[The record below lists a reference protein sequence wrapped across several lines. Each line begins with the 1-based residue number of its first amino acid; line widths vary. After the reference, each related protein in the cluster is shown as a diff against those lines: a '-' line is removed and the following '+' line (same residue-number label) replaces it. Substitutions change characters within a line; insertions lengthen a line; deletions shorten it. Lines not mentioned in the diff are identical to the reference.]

1 MKKIVLNKQTKALLL
16 TLLVSFV
23 SALFAWY
30 LQRIL
35 SGLTTLYFSYDLSI
49 KAILHLDG
57 ITFITSSSSL
67 AWTRDALV
75 TINLAAPIMNLILGL
90 TIMAVFIFTRRK
102 SLSMA
107 FFLIW
112 LMVYS
117 FTGIFGSFV
126 ENNLA
131 HTGLYTVSRL
141 MDIGVVFQII
151 FVVLA
156 LYFLYIMGLFVGKL
170 VMLIIPEKFKKE
182 DKINTSFFLIA
193 FILPWL
199 LVLAVTF
206 KGLSSS
212 RMFTYLIGL
221 IVLMPFNWMQGPEKK
236 GLHLKT
242 MPGFLR
248 IDMFSLLVYLFGVL
262 LLHQMLGMGISL

>member
-1 MKKIVLNKQTKALLL
+1 MKKIVLIKQTKALLVM
-16 TLLVSFV
+16 LLVSFV

-35 SGLTTLYFSYDLSI
+35 SGLTTLYFSYDLNI
-49 KAILHLDG
+49 KALLHLDG
-57 ITFITSSSSL
+57 ITFITPSSSL

-75 TINLAAPIMNLILGL
+75 TINLAAPIMSLILGM
-90 TIMAVFIFTRRK
+90 TIMAIFIFSRRK

-126 ENNLA
+126 ENNLG
-131 HTGLYTVSRL
+131 HTGLYAVSRL
-141 MDIGVVFQII
+141 MDIGAIFQII
-151 FVVLA
+151 FVVLS
-156 LYFLYIMGLFVGKL
+156 LYFLYIMGLTIGKL
-170 VMLIIPEKFKKE
+170 VMLIIPEKFKRE
-182 DKINTSFFLIA
+182 DKISISFFLTI
-193 FILPWL
+193 FVLPWL

-206 KGLSSS
+206 KGLSTST
-212 RMFTYLIGL
+212 MLTYLLGL
-221 IVLMPFNWMQGPEKK
+221 IVLLPFNWMQEPEKR

-242 MPGFLR
+242 MPGFLH
-248 IDMFSLLVYLFGVL
+248 IDVLSLVVYLLGVL
-262 LLHQMLGMGISL
+262 LIHQMLGTGISL

>member
-1 MKKIVLNKQTKALLL
+1 MKETVLNKQTKTLLL
-16 TLLVSFV
+16 MLLVSFV

-35 SGLTTLYFSYDLSI
+35 SGLTTLYFSYDLDI
-49 KAILHLDG
+49 KAVLHLDG
-57 ITFITSSSSL
+57 ITFITPASSL

-75 TINLAAPIMNLILGL
+75 TVNLAAPIMSLILGL
-90 TIMAVFIFTRRK
+90 TIMAVFIFSRRK

-117 FTGIFGSFV
+117 SGIFGSFV
-126 ENNLA
+126 ENNLG
-131 HTGLYTVSRL
+131 HTGLYAVSKL
-141 MDIGVVFQII
+141 MDIGVIFQIV

-156 LYFLYIMGLFVGKL
+156 LYFLYIMGLTIGKL
-170 VMLIIPEKFKKE
+170 VMLILPEKFKRE
-182 DKINTSFFLIA
+182 DKINLSFFLTA
-193 FILPWL
+193 FIFPWL

-206 KGLSSS
+206 KGLSTST
-212 RMFTYLIGL
+212 MFTYLLGL
-221 IVLMPFNWMQGPEKK
+221 IVLLPFNWMQEPEQR

-242 MPGFLR
+242 LPGFLR
-248 IDMFSLLVYLFGVL
+248 IDVLSLLVYLFGAF
-262 LLHQMLGMGISL
+262 LLHEMLAMGMSLT

>member
-1 MKKIVLNKQTKALLL
+1 MKKILLNRQTKTLLL
-16 TLLVSFV
+16 MLSVSFI

-35 SGLTTLYFSYDLSI
+35 SGLTTLYFSYDLDI
-49 KAILHLDG
+49 KAVLHMDG
-57 ITFITSSSSL
+57 ITFITPASSL
-67 AWTRDALV
+67 AWTHDALV
-75 TINLAAPIMNLILGL
+75 TVNLAAPIMSLILGL
-90 TIMAVFIFTRRK
+90 TIMAVFIFSRRK

-126 ENNLA
+126 ENNLG
-131 HTGLYTVSRL
+131 HTGLYAVSKL
-141 MDIGVVFQII
+141 MDIGVIFQIV

-156 LYFLYIMGLFVGKL
+156 LYFLYIMGLTIGKL
-170 VMLIIPEKFKKE
+170 VMLILPEKFKRE
-182 DKINTSFFLIA
+182 DKINLSFFLTA

-206 KGLSSS
+206 KGLSTSTI
-212 RMFTYLIGL
+212 FTYLLGL
-221 IVLMPFNWMQGPEKK
+221 IVLLPFNWMQEPEKR

-242 MPGFLR
+242 LPGFLG
-248 IDMFSLLVYLFGVL
+248 IDVLGLLVYLFGVFL
-262 LLHQMLGMGISL
+262 IHQMLGMGITL

>member
-1 MKKIVLNKQTKALLL
+1 MKENVLNKQTKTLLL
-16 TLLVSFV
+16 MLLVSFV

-35 SGLTTLYFSYDLSI
+35 SGLTTLYFSYDLNI
-49 KAILHLDG
+49 KALLHLDG
-57 ITFITSSSSL
+57 ITFITPVTSL

-75 TINLAAPIMNLILGL
+75 TVNLAAPIMSLILGM
-90 TIMAVFIFTRRK
+90 TIMAIFIFSRRK

-126 ENNLA
+126 ENNLG
-131 HTGLYTVSRL
+131 HTGLYAVSKL
-141 MDIGVVFQII
+141 MDIGVIFQIV

-156 LYFLYIMGLFVGKL
+156 LYFLYIMGLTIGKL
-170 VMLIIPEKFKKE
+170 VMLILPEKFKRE
-182 DKINTSFFLIA
+182 DKISLSFFLIA
-193 FILPWL
+193 FIFPWL

-206 KGLSSS
+206 KGLSTST
-212 RMFTYLIGL
+212 MFTYLLGL
-221 IVLMPFNWMQGPEKK
+221 IVLLPFNWMQEPEQR

-242 MPGFLR
+242 LPGFLR
-248 IDMFSLLVYLFGVL
+248 IDVLSLLVYLFGAF
-262 LLHQMLGMGISL
+262 LLHQMLGLGISL